1 MLQIKDVLKGQII
14 LPRKTA
20 NKYNI
25 YMEEKYPIWKF
36 KLSDVCYQ
44 IATENNINSLATY
57 MKQNSLKN
65 LIFISDFEK
74 PAWNS
79 YIMPNLTEFDFIEK
93 LSVHWTNIKDINE
106 IHKCTSIRNLS
117 LDNDD
122 KTYIDFSKFPYIE
135 HFVSWNRKGIENV
148 WDIPTITDL
157 TVAGLNRKQFPK
169 NTNCLY
175 TTKRLRILKTPLET
189 LSFLEGN
196 TSIKYLE
203 LSDFSKIKSLKE
215 VGTLQQLEYL
225 YIKANNVSDFSF
237 LKDLSSLKALFI
249 ISKVAEFSFEY
260 FENMPQLERIA
271 LSGNKDIQRFNLE
284 LKLTKNIV

>member
-1 MLQIKDVLKGQII
+1 
-14 LPRKTA
+14 
-20 NKYNI
+20 
-25 YMEEKYPIWKF
+25 
-36 KLSDVCYQ
+36 
-44 IATENNINSLATY
+44 
-57 MKQNSLKN
+57 
-65 LIFISDFEK
+65 
-74 PAWNS
+74 
-79 YIMPNLTEFDFIEK
+79 
-93 LSVHWTNIKDINE
+93 DINE

-135 HFVSWNRKGIENV
+135 HFVSWNRKGIENI

-196 TSIKYLE
+196 TSIKHLE
-203 LSDFSKIKSLKE
+203 LSDFSKIKSVKE